1 VALTLTRLGKLAWA
15 APCSLVGLVVALGVA
30 ACGGRWHCGAET
42 LEVTWRDSHGKCG
55 VRARRFRF
63 RAMALGHVILA
74 ITPDDL
80 EHSRA
85 HELVHVRQ
93 YERWGPVFFPAYAA
107 SSVWQWMR
115 GRNAYL
121 DNRFEVEARRN
132 E

>member
-1 VALTLTRLGKLAWA
+1 MKRLAKLAKLAWA
-15 APCSLVGLVVALGVA
+15 APCSLAGLVVALGVVTA
-30 ACGGRWHCGAET
+30 GGRWRRGKET
-42 LEVTWRDSHGKCG
+42 LEVTWRDSHGLCG
-55 VRARRFRF
+55 ARARRFRF

-80 EHSRA
+80 ECSRA

-93 YERWGPVFFPAYAA
+93 YERWGLMFFPAYAA

-121 DNRFEVEARRN
+121 DNRFEVEARRL
-132 E
+132 EH